1 MVKYAEE
8 QERAAKA
15 ALKLSLESTQEFF
28 DMWTKNYQSTFGKL
42 VQMPAIGPIRE
53 KQEKIIKG
61 FPLYVN
67 LYSNWIESNINFQN
81 VFLEATRKTYEKQ
94 LELAKE
100 NKGEVDPDKCKD
112 DIYKIWLDTY
122 SETFK
127 EFLKSGHFLSDM
139 NKLMSNLVDFQKY
152 NRDTIEE
159 NILRP
164 GNLPTK
170 TDIDE
175 INKELY
181 SLKKMIKELKNQV
194 EELSK
199 ELSSDDK
206 DKEINNISE
215 KDIKETP

>member
-8 QERAAKA
+8 QERTAKA
-15 ALKLSLESTQEFF
+15 VLKLSLESTQEFF
-28 DMWTKNYQSTFGKL
+28 DMWTKNYQSTFGKM
-42 VQMPAIGPIRE
+42 VHMPAIGPIRE
-53 KQEKIIKG
+53 KQEKIVNG

-67 LYSNWIESNINFQN
+67 LYTSWIDSNVNFQN
-81 VFLEATRKTYEKQ
+81 VFLEAMRKTYEKQ
-94 LELAKE
+94 LELSKE
-100 NKGEVDPDKCKD
+100 DNGEINPEKYKD

-139 NKLMSNLVDFQKY
+139 NKIMSNLVDFQKY
-152 NRDTIEE
+152 NRDMIEE

-181 SLKKMIKELKNQV
+181 SLKKMIKELTKEI

-199 ELSSDDK
+199 KSGSQNSDK
-206 DKEINNISE
+206 
-215 KDIKETP
+215 KDIKEIP